1 MSCMAVAVGIMPM
14 EASGSGT
21 SSRRPFMAPP
31 LGTVPVIL
39 GLTDL
44 AERWRR
50 SREFVRLRMKNDDA
64 FPKAAGAINGG
75 RNRFWLVSDLE
86 AYEARNEELKPRRST
101 VEQFR
106 STDARGKDGVS
117 IEGTEPPPSRSA
129 PDPTQTGEPM
139 PLEHKDD
146 TMEAALSSLRA
157 QRAASPRPK
166 RELTAGQQ
174 AALQRIAERDAE
186 QRGLRVPTGY
196 EVAYRFEKKPPFE
209 MRKKMKEDGWRYVPA
224 QRHWTKIAD
233 LRELDVF
240 HAIFVGEGAVQT
252 FKKPVFE
259 NAAGPGS

>member
-1 MSCMAVAVGIMPM
+1 
-14 EASGSGT
+14 
-21 SSRRPFMAPP
+21 MAPP

-106 STDARGKDGVS
+106 STDARGEDGVS
-117 IEGTEPPPSRSA
+117 IGGAEQPQSR
-129 PDPTQTGEPM
+129 PDPNLMRTDEPLQSK
-139 PLEHKDD
+139 PADD

-233 LRELDVF
+233 PKELEVF

-259 NAAGPGS
+259 NVAELGS